1 MSDNKKMTYEQMEF
15 MYQTA
20 IQAATKTL
28 FEDHY
33 GDHGWTQKE
42 FTETML
48 HVMKAI
54 QEGKMQRWVN

>member
-1 MSDNKKMTYEQMEF
+1 MEF

-33 GDHGWTQKE
+33 ADHGWTQKE

-48 HVMKAI
+48 WTMKAV
-54 QEGKMQRWVN
+54 QEGKLQRWVN